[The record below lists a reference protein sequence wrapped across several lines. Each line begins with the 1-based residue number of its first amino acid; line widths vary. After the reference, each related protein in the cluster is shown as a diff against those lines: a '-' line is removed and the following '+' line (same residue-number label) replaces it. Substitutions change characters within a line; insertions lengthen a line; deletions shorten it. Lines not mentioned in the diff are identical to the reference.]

1 MKCMGEE
8 GAIVCGGRDCM
19 TTPVLGLVAQSI
31 SIFPIEGVRDK
42 PNERQIFVPLSE
54 SICTAK
60 FSRTVDFK
68 HACVF
73 SSLLFNLIL
82 DSKTILHVVFFKE
95 SRVKQVVT
103 QGRVHHD

>member
-1 MKCMGEE
+1 MENTRAPTICRWKKIGWDAFNLCTFCTQMKCMGEE

-54 SICTAK
+54 S
-60 FSRTVDFK
+60 
-68 HACVF
+68 
-73 SSLLFNLIL
+73 
-82 DSKTILHVVFFKE
+82 
-95 SRVKQVVT
+95 
-103 QGRVHHD
+103 